1 MGSLVGT
8 LAEMEADGINWD
20 VIVDNLPITD
30 SERDLERIQE
40 MWDLFNVN
48 DAKGLNVFEVENGIV
63 DMTQTGDSFDSQK
76 AINDAFNIASKAK
89 YEKEKVMEDKLE
101 MKQFRL
107 FLRTLRMTYNFYE
120 AFNYVD
126 SDGTHIISKE
136 DFLNEETKKVLEKW
150 LGPKDNWEEEFDS
163 IDMTNKK
170 GEDAVLFVE
179 FFAWAEPKSMN
190 YMGTWASTI
199 RIFAALRNPSKLNYF
214 LVGQHYLSFC

>member
-1 MGSLVGT
+1 
-8 LAEMEADGINWD
+8 MEADGINWD

-30 SERDLERIQE
+30 SEGDLERIQE

-136 DFLNEETKKVLEKW
+136 DFLKEETKKVLEKW

-190 YMGTWASTI
+190 YMG
-199 RIFAALRNPSKLNYF
+199 NMGVND
-214 LVGQHYLSFC
+214 